1 MLHKKTLLFFFL
13 FVFSL
18 RAFPAIFVVT
28 SNADSGPGTLRDALR
43 KVALADSSV
52 TNYIYF
58 NLPDVS
64 QAGRTITLFS
74 KLPDLSSNLVIDG
87 STQTGSKFGVS
98 DACVALFFQ
107 TPVNQT
113 ISALSIVNKHD
124 VAIYGLYLKFL
135 TDVTKSNLLYF
146 WTGIGLRNDKNVT
159 IGAMGKGNVVSGFY
173 NPLIVNSPVNE
184 FEYFENLTLKDNIFG
199 LDADGETLSVNQIS
213 AVPIG
218 QIIGNVNIGGTIAEG
233 NVFAQ
238 GLSINQENN
247 VDSTNPADYYISS
260 PAFIKIQNN
269 KIGVDYLVQNGIATS
284 SGINLSTTDPGGKN
298 NCIIEDNVIAA
309 PQWYAIDIGNNGL
322 PLYILRNYIGTD
334 KTLTKSFKTGGIFIY
349 GATSAAIGSSNTADA
364 NYITNCNPVSILP
377 FSNVTVN
384 KNSFYCPNFSQP
396 MHGGNN
402 VFDFEFPFPVINI
415 LNISATS
422 LSGTAT
428 PNSNIE
434 LFYSDKCGTCSPQ
447 TYFASTTADA
457 NGNWQYSGTI
467 NGTVIASATLGL
479 NTSDFTQTSINTD
492 KVTIV
497 NACGNGFGSIKGVVP
512 QNAQNVEWVDSQ
524 GNVVGTKPD
533 LLNVKVGK
541 YRLIAKNGTCK
552 ALSSF
557 FEILDKFQ
565 LDITNVKIVD
575 PSCGNSTGSV
585 SGLNLTNNE
594 YGSPTFVWTDAS
606 GKTVGNALVLSAVP
620 SGTYNLA
627 ITSADKTCIQN
638 YGPFTLVN
646 TTGPNIDQ
654 SNVAIQS
661 TNCGQSTGSITNLA
675 VTGTGTL
682 KYIWWNSQ
690 QQTVGTAKDLL
701 GQPAGIYK
709 LEVSDDSQCGSVYTT
724 DITIPETNGITM
736 DDSKVVSTVTTC
748 SKDNGSVTGI
758 TVTGATAYQWVNGN
772 NQPVGQSIDLQN
784 QPSGDYT
791 LTASNG
797 FGCSKTSKVYHIGQD
812 PPTQYPVYT
821 TSIVPACFGKNNGS
835 VSVATDVLVS
845 SARWINSQGQPIG
858 GNNTTITDLPGGTY
872 QLYVTDKNG
881 CENLYKSYTVTTIT
895 QLQILAG
902 AENVI
907 DDQCTLHTGSITN
920 IQVSGGV
927 QPYAWSWVD
936 AGNQIVSSSPDLMGV
951 GAGVYT
957 LSVNDA
963 SGCGLVSA
971 SYTVQNQ
978 SENISPPSVSNLQL
992 CSAGDA
998 LLQVSSPSSGY
1009 SYRLY
1014 ADQTATTPL
1023 DEQTSGNFKIT
1034 VKSNTIL
1041 YVSQVSG
1048 TCESQRTAVQVSV
1061 GISAVD
1067 IANAFTPN
1075 GDGINDYWV
1084 INGIA
1089 SYPLATIQVFTRY
1102 GQKIF
1107 ESKGYATPFDGT
1119 FEGKKLSPGVYY
1131 YIINLKSNC
1140 NLLSGSL
1147 TIIR

>member
-1 MLHKKTLLFFFL
+1 MLHKKTLLFFLLFFL
-13 FVFSL
+13 SLKAFS
-18 RAFPAIFVVT
+18 AVFVVT
-28 SNADSGPGTLRDALR
+28 SNADSGPGTLRDALTQ
-43 KVALADSSV
+43 AAAADSSV

-58 NLPDVS
+58 NLPDLS

-74 KLPDLSSNLVIDG
+74 QLPDVSSNIVIDG
-87 STQTGSKFGVS
+87 STQPGATFGVS
-98 DACVALFFQ
+98 DAHVALFYQ
-107 TPVNQT
+107 TPVEQT
-113 ISALSIVNKHD
+113 ISGLSVVNKHD

-159 IGAMGKGNVVSGFY
+159 IGAMGKGNVVSGFF
-173 NPLIVNSPVNE
+173 NSLIVNPPVNE

-199 LDADGETLSVNQIS
+199 LDADGETKSINQID
-213 AVPIG
+213 AVSISL
-218 QIIGNVNIGGTIAEG
+218 IIGNVNIGGAAGEG

-238 GLSINQENN
+238 GLAIGQDNN
-247 VDSTNPADYYISS
+247 SDSTDSTDYYVSN

-269 KIGVDYLVQNGIATS
+269 KVGVDYQVQNEIATS
-284 SGINLSTTDPGGKN
+284 SGIYLATVDPGGKN

-309 PQWYAIDIGNNGL
+309 AQWYAIDIGNNGL

-334 KTLTKSFKTGGIFIY
+334 KTLTKNFKTLGIFIY

-364 NYITNCNPVSILP
+364 NYITNCNPVSIWP

-384 KNSFYCPNFSQP
+384 KNSFYCTVNAQP

-402 VFDFEFPFPVINI
+402 GSDFEFPFPIINI
-415 LNISATS
+415 LKMVVNSV
-422 LSGTAT
+422 SGTAT
-428 PNSNIE
+428 PNSSIE

-457 NGNWQYSGTI
+457 NGNWQYSGNI

-492 KVTIV
+492 NVTII
-497 NACGNGFGSIKGVVP
+497 NACGNGSGSIIGAVP
-512 QNAQNVEWVDSQ
+512 QSAQNVKWVDSA

-541 YRLIAKNGTCK
+541 YKLVASNGSCADST
-552 ALSSF
+552 SY
-557 FEILDKFQ
+557 FEIKNSLQVD
-565 LDITNVKIVD
+565 TSNMKIK
-575 PSCGNSTGSV
+575 PASCGFSSGYIWGIKVNVPAVLNWKGGNLGGTVYGTEVSNIPAGSY
-585 SGLNLTNNE
+585 SFTFTTLD
-594 YGSPTFVWTDAS
+594 GSCSQTISP
-606 GKTVGNALVLSAVP
+606 
-620 SGTYNLA
+620 
-627 ITSADKTCIQN
+627 IIIQN
-638 YGPFTLVN
+638 TS
-646 TTGPNIDQ
+646 GPNIDQ
-654 SNVAIQS
+654 SNPSVQP
-661 TNCGQSTGSITNLA
+661 TNCGQSTGSITNIT

-690 QQTVGTAKDLL
+690 QQTVSTSKDLL
-701 GQPAGIYK
+701 GQPAGTYK
-709 LEVSDDSQCGSVYTT
+709 LEVTDDSQCGPVYTT

-736 DDSKVVSTVTTC
+736 DESKATPGVASC
-748 SKDNGSVTGI
+748 SKANGSITGI
-758 TVTGATAYQWVNGN
+758 AVTGATTYKWVDINNKVVGN
-772 NQPVGQSIDLQN
+772 AAELQN

-797 FGCSKTSKVYHIGQD
+797 FGCSKTSQIYHIGQD
-812 PPTQYPVYT
+812 PPTQYPVYAAT
-821 TSIVPACFGKNNGS
+821 IIPACFGKNNGS
-835 VSVATDVLVS
+835 ISVATDLLVS
-845 SARWINSQGQPIG
+845 SARWVDSQGAPKG
-858 GNNTTITDLPGGTY
+858 GSTAAITDVPAGTY

-881 CENLYKSYTVTTIT
+881 CENLYKSFTVTTIP
-895 QLQILAG
+895 QLQILPG
-902 AENVI
+902 SEKIV

-927 QPYAWSWVD
+927 LPYTWSWVD
-936 AGNQIVSSSPDLMGV
+936 ANSKIVASSPDLSGV

-957 LSVNDA
+957 LNVNDA

-978 SENISPPSVSNLQL
+978 TANIPAPVVSDLQL

-998 LLQVSSPSSGY
+998 LLQVTDPSTAY
-1009 SYRLY
+1009 SYLLY
-1014 ADQTATTPL
+1014 DSPTNTTPV
-1023 DEQTSGNFKIT
+1023 DEQANGNFKIT
-1034 VKSNTIL
+1034 VKNNTTY
-1041 YVSQVSG
+1041 YVSQLSG
-1048 TCESQRTAVQVSV
+1048 DCESSRSAVQVSV
-1061 GISAVD
+1061 GITAVG

-1089 SYPLATIQVFTRY
+1089 SYPAAIIQVFTRY

-1107 ESKGYATPFDGT
+1107 ESKGYTTPFDGT
-1119 FEGKKLSPGVYY
+1119 FDGKKLPSGVYY